1 MTLAVDVQR
10 AADDCWVK
18 VTAPVEQ
25 ATSATWADVTFS
37 LESSDADVIVFI
49 DDFAIGTNGCTIT
62 QALNYDR
69 NAVVED
75 DSCVTDACCNLA
87 YAVNYVAG
95 KCNANLHDVHTCS
108 FEDISEDLKAL
119 NSDVN
124 GLTDVH
130 KKLGDTLDA
139 IMGFLDVK

>member
-1 MTLAVDVQR
+1 M
-10 AADDCWVK
+10 
-18 VTAPVEQ
+18 
-25 ATSATWADVTFS
+25 
-37 LESSDADVIVFI
+37 
-49 DDFAIGTNGCTIT
+49 
-62 QALNYDR
+62 
-69 NAVVED
+69 
-75 DSCVTDACCNLA
+75 
-87 YAVNYVAG
+87 NYVAG

>member
-1 MTLAVDVQR
+1 M
-10 AADDCWVK
+10 
-18 VTAPVEQ
+18 
-25 ATSATWADVTFS
+25 
-37 LESSDADVIVFI
+37 
-49 DDFAIGTNGCTIT
+49 
-62 QALNYDR
+62 
-69 NAVVED
+69 
-75 DSCVTDACCNLA
+75 
-87 YAVNYVAG
+87 
-95 KCNANLHDVHTCS
+95 

>member
-1 MTLAVDVQR
+1 
-10 AADDCWVK
+10 VK

-37 LESSDADVIVFI
+37 LKSSDAGVIVFI
-49 DDFAIGTNGCTIT
+49 DDFAIGTKGCTNT

-75 DSCVTDACCNLA
+75 DSCVTEPCCNLA
-87 YAVNYVAG
+87 YAVNYIAG
-95 KCNANLHDVHTCS
+95 ECNANLHDVQECK

-124 GLTDVH
+124 GLTEVH
-130 KKLGDTLDA
+130 THLGQTLDA
-139 IMGFLDVK
+139 IMKFLDVTDPSNGYLK